1 MSWFKTTR
9 DLRSTIQALFS
20 TTSSTSMLPPDPA
33 AGLENIRQ
41 AMLALTALDPGER
54 AVFLAR
60 RIRYASD
67 LQALWFMRGELMAL
81 LSRIYGE
88 QVALQKVDALSAL
101 FTDLLPRG
109 LRSRPSPLSTSYR
122 NSRPGGPED
131 R

>member
-20 TTSSTSMLPPDPA
+20 TTSSTSMLRRDPA

-88 QVALQKVDALSAL
+88 QVALQKTGHQVVLGGE
-101 FTDLLPRG
+101 RG
-109 LRSRPSPLSTSYR
+109 HRWKWVRRRS
-122 NSRPGGPED
+122 GPEHEQHG
-131 R
+131 RAKAQ